1 MSDLVES
8 CDGSDLL
15 DDRPHFADEE
25 RASFEKLTPKLREVL
40 RLTLLRKSS
49 KEIGRELGI
58 APRSVDQRLDAARI
72 ILRASNRFEAAR
84 IYYDLVCASE
94 GLTSDPFLL
103 GEGGSQQ
110 PSGGGEQSLYVF
122 GDALSFPANAVWENS
137 AEVEIK
143 TWRRFVP
150 GLPSAASGSG
160 DRIMWIMIGALS
172 ILALVLIGLAVVDS
186 LKRVVGGG

>member
-58 APRSVDQRLDAARI
+58 APRSVDQRLDAART
-72 ILRASNRFEAAR
+72 ILGASNRFEAAR

-137 AEVEIK
+137 AEVETG

-172 ILALVLIGLAVVDS
+172 ILMLVLLGLGVIEGLKGLA
-186 LKRVVGGG
+186 GGG